1 MLLLFSSDRLYG
13 ETLQAC
19 GMSRETLKFLNAALS
34 KLYPANFCYVM
45 DKLLIFNICKT

>member
-19 GMSRETLKFLNAALS
+19 GMSRETLKFLNAAKS
-34 KLYPANFCYVM
+34 KYNKLIFCYVM
-45 DKLLIFNICKT
+45 